1 MKCFYYLALVAQL
14 ELVHTTLL
22 DTEEILDVVILKF
35 EIIDGAIGKHAVN
48 LWGVF
53 IEVQK
58 HELRLSE
65 HKQVIVDFLC
75 LDNGMVSDYF
85 LNRIVVSVE
94 YGNFT
99 PVVNNNILL

>member
-48 LWGVF
+48 L
-53 IEVQK
+53 
-58 HELRLSE
+58 
-65 HKQVIVDFLC
+65 
-75 LDNGMVSDYF
+75 
-85 LNRIVVSVE
+85 
-94 YGNFT
+94 
-99 PVVNNNILL
+99 